1 MGRLNLE
8 PDIQP
13 AETDILNR
21 LIDEYGTVKATLNEM
36 DKSSKSLNNQI
47 KEIFRERGIEEH
59 LTENNKATVK
69 VSYREKLDEEKA
81 IEILR
86 KELSEEDFKLA
97 VKTRE
102 YIDDD
107 ALSELTF
114 NKKFDARKLEECICK
129 GEPIY
134 TLNVKALSKK
144 KLMEDK

>member
-59 LTENNKATVK
+59 LTENN
-69 VSYREKLDEEKA
+69 
-81 IEILR
+81 
-86 KELSEEDFKLA
+86 
-97 VKTRE
+97 
-102 YIDDD
+102 
-107 ALSELTF
+107 
-114 NKKFDARKLEECICK
+114 ECICR
-129 GEPIY
+129 GC
-134 TLNVKALSKK
+134 LN
-144 KLMEDK
+144 